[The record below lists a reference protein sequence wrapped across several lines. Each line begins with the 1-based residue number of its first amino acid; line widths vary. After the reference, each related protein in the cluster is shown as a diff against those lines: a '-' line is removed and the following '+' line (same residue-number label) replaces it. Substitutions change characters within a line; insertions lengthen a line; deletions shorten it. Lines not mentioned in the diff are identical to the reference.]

1 MAKSK
6 KKLTAINYTSRDFD
20 SIKLELVNYAKRYY
34 ADSFKDFNEAG
45 FGAMMLDSVA
55 YIGDILSFYL
65 DYQTNESF
73 LDTALEYDNVVRI
86 ARQLGYKYRD
96 SNSSAGQAQFYVT
109 IPADGA
115 GVPDSNYFPTLRAG
129 SQFTSGGG
137 QLFTLTNDVYFG
149 ADNNEIIVSKV
160 NSTTGVPTEFA
171 VKATGTVISGKS
183 EIQTETIVDFE
194 KFLTFDIADPSVTE
208 IISVTDSEGHEYFEV
223 DHLAQEIVFK
233 AIRNNNVDKATVPAI
248 LKALPVP
255 RRFVLEKTR
264 NRAFLQFGYGSD
276 SELTNQS
283 IVDPSAIT
291 LKRHGRDYY
300 TQQEFDPTN
309 LTATDKFGVAPS
321 NTVLT
326 IIYRV
331 NDAGDANIA
340 SNTLKTVS
348 YPILEFEAQNS
359 LDPSLQNRVNNSL
372 EVNNEEPI
380 LGDIE
385 LPSVDEIKQR
395 VFSFYAAQNR
405 AVTVQDYK
413 AIVYAM
419 PPSFGAVKRC
429 AIERDFD
436 SFKRNLNL
444 YVISENTTGILVET
458 NTTIKNNLKTWLANY
473 KIINDTID
481 ILNAR
486 IVNFGIDFKI
496 VTDYSENKFNALEA
510 ATLSL
515 RNYFANNTFD
525 IGEAIF
531 VTDIYKEL
539 QKVPNV
545 IDVLDVKFI
554 AKTEGGAYSRTSFDF
569 NAHLSNDGRYV
580 MGDPDTVFEI
590 KFPDRDVQGS
600 VV

>member
-1 MAKSK
+1 
-6 KKLTAINYTSRDFD
+6 
-20 SIKLELVNYAKRYY
+20 
-34 ADSFKDFNEAG
+34 
-45 FGAMMLDSVA
+45 
-55 YIGDILSFYL
+55 
-65 DYQTNESF
+65 
-73 LDTALEYDNVVRI
+73 
-86 ARQLGYKYRD
+86 
-96 SNSSAGQAQFYVT
+96 
-109 IPADGA
+109 
-115 GVPDSNYFPTLRAG
+115 
-129 SQFTSGGG
+129 
-137 QLFTLTNDVYFG
+137 
-149 ADNNEIIVSKV
+149 
-160 NSTTGVPTEFA
+160 
-171 VKATGTVISGKS
+171 
-183 EIQTETIVDFE
+183 
-194 KFLTFDIADPSVTE
+194 
-208 IISVTDSEGHEYFEV
+208 
-223 DHLAQEIVFK
+223 
-233 AIRNNNVDKATVPAI
+233 
-248 LKALPVP
+248 
-255 RRFVLEKTR
+255 VLEKTR
-264 NRAFLQFGYGSD
+264 DRAFLQFGYGSD

-326 IIYRV
+326 ILYRV

-340 SNTLKTVS
+340 SNTLKNVS
-348 YPILEFEAQNS
+348 FPILEFEAQNS
-359 LDPSLQNRVNNSL
+359 LNPSLQNIVNNSL
-372 EVNNEEPI
+372 EVNNVEPI

-385 LPSVDEIKQR
+385 LPSADEIKQR

-429 AIERDFD
+429 TIERDFD

-444 YVISENTTGILVET
+444 YVISEDTTGVLVET
-458 NTTIKNNLKTWLANY
+458 NTTLKNNLRTWLANY

-515 RNYFANNTFD
+515 KNYFTNNTFD

-545 IDVLDVKFI
+545 VDVLDVQFV
-554 AKTEGGAYSRTSFDF
+554 AKTTGGAYSRTSFDF
-569 NAHLSNDGRYV
+569 EEHLSNDGRYV
-580 MGDPDTVFEI
+580 TADRDTVFEI
-590 KFPDRDVQGS
+590 KFPNRDIQGS